1 MLQKQSQYIGEKEW
15 NKNDILN
22 IPFIKISDA
31 INYDELCGRMIK
43 GTDFYIRQALQTIDF
58 ELNNYGGSVKSEAL
72 IEILKSA
79 IINKGREFIFNDDFL
94 LYLKEEDKQKP
105 YFALKVD
112 NLDVLEKVVK

>member
-43 GTDFYIRQALQTIDF
+43 GTENYIRQAFQTVDF
-58 ELNNYGGSVKSEAL
+58 ELNNYDYHD
-72 IEILKSA
+72 LK
-79 IINKGREFIFNDDFL
+79 FFL
-94 LYLKEEDKQKP
+94 LLKQQCHQRP
-105 YFALKVD
+105 
-112 NLDVLEKVVK
+112 